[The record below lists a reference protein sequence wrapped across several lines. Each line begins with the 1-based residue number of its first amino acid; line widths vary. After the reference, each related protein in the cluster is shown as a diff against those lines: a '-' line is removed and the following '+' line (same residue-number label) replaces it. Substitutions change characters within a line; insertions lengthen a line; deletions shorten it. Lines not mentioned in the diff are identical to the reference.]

1 MKINLKPKRA
11 KENLIQ
17 LKSILTTK
25 NVDKWLAGAVL
36 FFGIFGIVFGFA
48 HFKGLIRKPFL
59 PTPNNQ
65 QLNLN
70 TNNNQADLL
79 GLSQKDTDQDGL
91 SDYDEIYIHAT
102 SPYLEDSDSDGLDD
116 QKEIARGSDPNCPAG
131 QNCLGFSELE
141 SGVSAS
147 DTNVPVSGVP
157 ILQGEASVSQLRDL
171 LRNAGMSEEMLSD
184 LSDEEILSAYQEV
197 LGQSGSSGSSQ
208 SSQTV
213 TLPVQ
218 QIEDLTPD
226 QIRQLL
232 REQGVSEENLS
243 QISDAELMNLV
254 KETLEEVQ

>member
-1 MKINLKPKRA
+1 M
-11 KENLIQ
+11 
-17 LKSILTTK
+17 
-25 NVDKWLAGAVL
+25 
-36 FFGIFGIVFGFA
+36 
-48 HFKGLIRKPFL
+48 
-59 PTPNNQ
+59 
-65 QLNLN
+65 
-70 TNNNQADLL
+70 
-79 GLSQKDTDQDGL
+79 
-91 SDYDEIYIHAT
+91 
-102 SPYLEDSDSDGLDD
+102 
-116 QKEIARGSDPNCPAG
+116 
-131 QNCLGFSELE
+131 
-141 SGVSAS
+141 SAS